1 MRFELYLMIAL
12 AGATV
17 AACGKDAPGAPAGG
31 PPGGGKPVEVGVITV
46 KTEPVTLTKEL
57 PGRTSALRVAEVR
70 ARVDGIVLKRLFTE
84 GADVKEGQALFKI
97 DPAPYQA
104 ALENAQAQLER
115 GQANVDAAQSLADRY
130 KKLIEANAISRQ
142 ELDDANAKLKASKA
156 DVAAARAMVK
166 TARINL
172 GFTTVTAPISGRIG
186 RAEVTEGAFVQQ
198 SSATLLARVQQLD
211 KVYVDLTWS
220 SAEALR
226 MRRAIESGE
235 LETVGGEAK
244 VTIILEDG
252 RDYGT
257 PGTLQFTDVS
267 VDQTTGSLS
276 LRAVVPNPKGELL
289 PGMFVR
295 ARLDEGKQPNAI
307 LVPQRA
313 VTRDQSGRPIALV
326 VDKDGKIERRQ
337 IVTDRSINDSWLV
350 TQGLAAGDRVVV
362 EGLQKVRPGVQV
374 TTVAVSAAKQ
384 AAAPGSAGSSG
395 SAAGSSAR

>member
-1 MRFELYLMIAL
+1 MRFELYMTIAL
-12 AGATV
+12 AAATLG
-17 AACGKDAPGAPAGG
+17 ACGKDTPGAPAAGA
-31 PPGGGKPVEVGVITV
+31 PGGKPVEVGVMTV
-46 KTEPVTLTKEL
+46 KAEPLTLTKEL
-57 PGRTSALRVAEVR
+57 PGRTSAIRVAEVR

-104 ALENAQAQLER
+104 ALESAQAQLTR
-115 GQANVDAAQSLADRY
+115 ADASVDAAKSLAERY
-130 KKLIEANAISRQ
+130 TKLIESNAISRQ
-142 ELDDANAKLKASKA
+142 EYDDAVAKLKSAKA

-166 TARINL
+166 AARINL
-172 GFTTVTAPISGRIG
+172 AFTTVTAPIAGRIG

-198 SSATLLARVQQLD
+198 FNATLLATVQQLD
-211 KVYVDLTWS
+211 RVYVDMMWS
-220 SAEALR
+220 SADALR
-226 MRRAIESGE
+226 MRRAMESGE
-235 LETVGGEAK
+235 LQTVGGEAK

-313 VTRDQSGRPIALV
+313 VTRDQGGRPVALV
-326 VDKDGKIERRQ
+326 VDKDGKVERRQ
-337 IVTDRSINDSWLV
+337 IVTDRSVHDSWLV
-350 TQGLAAGDRVVV
+350 THGLATGDRVIV
-362 EGLQKVRPGVQV
+362 EGLQKVRPGALV
-374 TTVAVSAAKQ
+374 TTVAVSPAKQ
-384 AAAPGSAGSSG
+384 ATAATGSAGS
-395 SAAGSSAR
+395 AAH